1 MDNKTSPSCS
11 QSLEVPLKPESSN
24 DHLSVVRHSSL
35 NREQPDLNKS
45 RGEEEFKTNPDILI
59 KNTEENGYP
68 VEDSQGQKGV
78 SQGPLNWFTNSFGS
92 EIKSEDSQ
100 PQSSIL
106 TDSQMV
112 NSDSDKLLPQS
123 PTFVKIVPQQKE
135 LVANVEE
142 LEPEVELETAVA
154 LRLRE
159 KSIDEK
165 LEEEKA
171 VWPCFGPG
179 WTRVMVQIRNEK
191 DQRHHELLVINRR
204 KQKLSEWEKRLEQM
218 QYDLTA
224 REARTQESEHFLPLA
239 RKLREMKLTLED
251 ILPFIQ
257 TVNEVAQMQNM
268 DIKNAILYVDQEL
281 RQLGGIQRQI
291 ERANQE
297 LALIN
302 MTTIKKEEAL
312 TVLIDL
318 LKRGVT
324 ESQIAQL
331 INFAGEW
338 NQWHQTTNNGSSN
351 GNLQQPNNPA
361 RNNGNN
367 SSNFSDLIKLNLLKA
382 TTTNMLNRM
391 ETKQITRWE
400 K

>member
-1 MDNKTSPSCS
+1 
-11 QSLEVPLKPESSN
+11 
-24 DHLSVVRHSSL
+24 
-35 NREQPDLNKS
+35 
-45 RGEEEFKTNPDILI
+45 
-59 KNTEENGYP
+59 
-68 VEDSQGQKGV
+68 
-78 SQGPLNWFTNSFGS
+78 
-92 EIKSEDSQ
+92 
-100 PQSSIL
+100 
-106 TDSQMV
+106 
-112 NSDSDKLLPQS
+112 
-123 PTFVKIVPQQKE
+123 
-135 LVANVEE
+135 
-142 LEPEVELETAVA
+142 
-154 LRLRE
+154 
-159 KSIDEK
+159 
-165 LEEEKA
+165 
-171 VWPCFGPG
+171 
-179 WTRVMVQIRNEK
+179 
-191 DQRHHELLVINRR
+191 
-204 KQKLSEWEKRLEQM
+204 
-218 QYDLTA
+218 
-224 REARTQESEHFLPLA
+224 
-239 RKLREMKLTLED
+239 MKLTLED

-361 RNNGNN
+361 SNNGNN